1 MTREHRLSEPY
12 LPKPNINVSALYFK
26 LQHLFFTQGLGLLTL
41 SAMLTSINTS
51 NNMGMNK
58 VTLGSSEL
66 QVILFFISLYLV
78 AVAQGGHK
86 PCIQAFGADQFDV
99 EDPVECR
106 AKSSFFN
113 WWYFGLCSGS
123 SVATLIMSY
132 VQENLS
138 WGLGFGIPCVVM
150 VIALGLFLL
159 GTRTYRYSIKEVKSP
174 FVRIGRVFV
183 TAVKNRRAK
192 PSEIASEEEACR
204 TLPQLNF
211 EQFK

>member
-1 MTREHRLSEPY
+1 MFQ
-12 LPKPNINVSALYFK
+12 LYILNFGVC
-26 LQHLFFTQGLGLLTL
+26 FFTQGLGLLTL
-41 SAMLTSINTS
+41 SAMLTSISTS

-123 SVATLIMSY
+123 SVATLIISY

-138 WGLGFGIPCVVM
+138 WGLGFGIPCLVM

-159 GTRTYRYSIKEVKSP
+159 GTRTYRYGIKEVKSP

-183 TAVKNRRAK
+183 TAIKNWRAK
-192 PSEIASEEEACR
+192 PSEIAIEEEAFR
-204 TLPQLNF
+204 TLPQHNF